1 MATLRRF
8 SPDDVTVLR
17 RMAERG
23 HDGRTIGL
31 ALQRPAEAV
40 RSKATALGIPLR
52 PASLDGRRIKLRPDI
67 WTALEYEARWL
78 NTRPSRLARM
88 IIEICVTDDL
98 IDAVLDLPRSLQRSV
113 KRDPKWA
120 SRLAARQF
128 DARPEAGA
136 RSEAMGR
143 VS

>member
-67 WTALEYEARWL
+67 WTALAQEARRL
-78 NTRPSRLARM
+78 HTRPSRLARLV
-88 IIEICVTDDL
+88 IETCVNDDL
-98 IDAVLDLPRSLQRSV
+98 LGAVLDLPRSLRRPT

-120 SRLAARQF
+120 GRLAARQF
-128 DARPEAGA
+128 DVYRL
-136 RSEAMGR
+136 
-143 VS
+143 